1 MNSRP
6 IFVWSI
12 ILSLMAMVCACQM
25 PGEMRWT
32 PTTEPTATAT
42 PLPFFMADTAQPSPT
57 PVRFVAA
64 ARTPL
69 AATAAY
75 DYLPRLA
82 QRSSRALRQPAT
94 VTLGS
99 QRLQVALVALKDPE
113 SAPAALEPGM
123 RLFVTTYVI
132 TNTSEMAVQ
141 LTLPAF
147 FQGMNSSGQRL
158 DAGGRVQVQR
168 PESVLIPPRGQE
180 AVDLLW
186 KTEVYG
192 EDMWIWLTAN
202 MPILS
207 SGYVLP
213 SADGAVYAF
222 RLADVGR
229 PPAGATPCTMS
240 ARFVRE
246 TIDDDTVFAPGER
259 FEKTWVIANNG
270 TCPWIKNS
278 VWAHFSGEAMGVTAP
293 LPLATVAAP
302 GELLTVTV
310 PMTAPLTPGTY
321 RGDWRLRAPSGEFYC
336 RAFYLRIIVREPT
349 ATPSPAP

>member
-1 MNSRP
+1 MKNQP
-6 IFVWSI
+6 ILAWGM
-12 ILSLMAMVCACQM
+12 ILALLVVVCACQM
-25 PGEMRWT
+25 PGEVRWI
-32 PTTEPTATAT
+32 PTTEPTSTAT
-42 PLPFFMADTAQPSPT
+42 PLPFFVASTAQPSPT

-69 AATAAY
+69 ASTAAY

-82 QRSSRALRQPAT
+82 QRAGCALRQPAT
-94 VTLGS
+94 VTLDDR
-99 QRLQVALVALKDPE
+99 RLQVALVALKEPE
-113 SAPAALEPGM
+113 SAPGALEPGV

-132 TNTSEMAVQ
+132 TNSGETAVQ
-141 LTLPAF
+141 LTLPTL

-158 DAGGRVQVQR
+158 DAGGSVQVQQ
-168 PESVLIPPRGQE
+168 PESVVIPPRGRE
-180 AVDLLW
+180 TVDLLW

-192 EDMWIWLTAN
+192 EDMRIWLTVN
-202 MPILS
+202 MPILP
-207 SGYVLP
+207 SGYVLA

-222 RLADVGR
+222 RLADVGK

-270 TCPWIKNS
+270 TCPWIPNS

-293 LPLATVAAP
+293 LPLTTVAAP

-336 RAFYLRIIVREPT
+336 RAFYLRIVVRAPT
-349 ATPSPAP
+349 ATPTPRP